1 MSSLINEVKPDRW
14 KIFKFPLALV
24 RVQVN
29 YHHCLSF
36 HSSWCSVAAF
46 VEVMVIEMMM
56 LYLLIKII
64 SSMTSS

>member
-1 MSSLINEVKPDRW
+1 MLIIEVKPDRW

-24 RVQVN
+24 RVQV
-29 YHHCLSF
+29 
-36 HSSWCSVAAF
+36 ATF
-46 VEVMVIEMMM
+46 VELMIIEMMM